1 MPRIQFQTLTEP
13 MYYILLI
20 LQEPHYGYEIMQEA
34 AALTQNRV
42 QIGAGTLYALLA
54 RFEDE
59 GMIRQTAVAD
69 RKKIYCLTGH
79 GHHILMTE
87 YKRLVSMVED
97 GRSRLKPMTSIS
109 NDGRFYDERSWK

>member
-1 MPRIQFQTLTEP
+1 MPRIQCQTLREP

-97 GRSRLKPMTSIS
+97 GRSRLKPIW
-109 NDGRFYDERSWK
+109 DDEHLK

>member
-54 RFEDE
+54 R
-59 GMIRQTAVAD
+59 QTAVAD

-97 GRSRLKPMTSIS
+97 GRSRLKPIW
-109 NDGRFYDERSWK
+109 DDEHLK